1 MIKYRP
7 HRHLLADSMHE
18 MREVDSFAELVRCM
32 RSEVQSWYP
41 ADQLPTEDN
50 TAVKPY
56 CRDDR
61 IGWDTYIVTVNGQA
75 WGFTDG
81 PCERQDDTH
90 LTSTIASMKAKIAAA
105 KNGGDPLGEAVV
117 LTLAELIVIE
127 DGLDMLRKIIPEKT
141 SK

>member
-7 HRHLLADSMHE
+7 HRHSLEDSMRE

-41 ADQLPTEDN
+41 PDQLPTEDN

-56 CRDDR
+56 GRDDR
-61 IGWDTYIVTVNGQA
+61 IGWDTYIVTVNGHA

-81 PCERQDDTH
+81 PCQRQDDTH
-90 LTSTIASMKAKIAAA
+90 LTSTIASAKAKIAAA
-105 KNGGDPLGEAVV
+105 KNGGDPLGEDVA

-141 SK
+141 SP